1 MDNKQVGQQEIL
13 DIGELS
19 FQEHVE
25 AIRTHQ
31 DRIKEAV
38 FDFIQSIRLAFDQLG
53 ADVFE
58 QDLAKELKLSAST
71 LNRWKSIGS
80 SPVIEQNIDSVPP
93 VFSSLYEIT
102 LLEKLY
108 VEEKGEDAGSA
119 EVQKLI
125 NRGSISPTTE
135 TKDIRFFVDKV
146 KRERLDKK
154 RKLKEQLLLDHE
166 GSAGYDH
173 PNSYLTL
180 ADAVSVGAKFR
191 TIAAAPTRDLLTKWA
206 DPAFLRSDL
215 QAEFPI
221 SEVRGRSEI
230 DSITCLLK
238 VPNSRIDVAIKILQ
252 ASGFSYRQTFFSDK
266 PQPSNH
272 VVVFGQRGMSKK
284 IEDANT
290 NDLFELAM
298 HLGTAPYLMLFETCN
313 HKEWVVI
320 REPL

>member
-1 MDNKQVGQQEIL
+1 MDHKQVGRQEIL
-13 DIGELS
+13 DVGVLS

-25 AIRTHQ
+25 AIRGHQ
-31 DRIKEAV
+31 SRIKEAV
-38 FDFIQSIRLAFDQLG
+38 FDFVQSIRLAFDQLG
-53 ADVFE
+53 TDVFE
-58 QDLAKELKLSAST
+58 QDLAKELKISAST

-80 SPVIEQNIDSVPP
+80 STVIEQNINSVPP

-108 VEEKGEDAGSA
+108 VEEKGEDAGRA

-154 RKLKEQLLLDHE
+154 RQLKEQLLLDHE
-166 GSAGYDH
+166 GSVGYSH
-173 PNSYLTL
+173 PNRYLTL

-191 TIAAAPTRDLLTKWA
+191 TIAAAPTKDLLTKWA
-206 DPAFLRSDL
+206 DPAFLKSDL

-230 DSITCLLK
+230 DSVACLLK

-252 ASGFSYRQTFFSDK
+252 ASGFSYRQTFFSVK
-266 PQPSNH
+266 TQLSNY
-272 VVVFGQRGMSKK
+272 VVVFGQRGMSRK
-284 IEDANT
+284 IEDVNS
-290 NDLFELAM
+290 NDLFELGM
-298 HLGTAPYLMLFETCN
+298 HLGTAPYLMLFEKCN

-320 REPL
+320 EEPL